1 MTAIA
6 ALPSSTVTVTP
17 SLTQTN
23 TPAMTVAQQALRRLN
38 HELALAHQ
46 ALDESRAT
54 SSAPLMEA
62 AQVLQIAV
70 DPFLQQPQPEAR
82 SLLVQVAQR
91 IDSTIITLMMMNFNN
106 KDQRL
111 EDARAMKPLKKMVH
125 DLTEYELSYSLASGM
140 PQLIYAMNHLQ
151 TATTTNT
158 LLNSQP
164 VLDALNTLM
173 TEMTPLGE
181 KEEKT
186 NEEKQKLSDIAC
198 YMYRALCM
206 IEILPPS
213 GTRPDLQEIR
223 CFISSLFTLEY
234 IEFLNPSHM
243 RRCEEQQELFAQAVA
258 AHAIS

>member
-1 MTAIA
+1 
-6 ALPSSTVTVTP
+6 
-17 SLTQTN
+17 
-23 TPAMTVAQQALRRLN
+23 MTVAQQALRRLN

-91 IDSTIITLMMMNFNN
+91 VESTIIILIMMNFNN
-106 KDQRL
+106 EDHRL
-111 EDARAMKPLKKMVH
+111 ENARAMKPLKKMFH
-125 DLTEYELSYSLASGM
+125 DITEYERSYSLASGM

-151 TATTTNT
+151 TT

-173 TEMTPLGE
+173 TEITPLGQ

-186 NEEKQKLSDIAC
+186 NEEQQRLSDIAC
-198 YMYRALCM
+198 HMYRAICM

-223 CFISSLFTLEY
+223 CFIGSLFPLEH
-234 IEFLNPSHM
+234 IEVRNPSLM
-243 RRCEEQQELFAQAVA
+243 LRCEEQQELFAQAVA
-258 AHAIS
+258 AHAI